1 LTTRPAALL
10 LLLTTAAKTTGD
22 STQPASGPLLALSL
36 LRAAGLA
43 ASLLLLTAAAKT
55 TGDSTQP
62 APGPLLALALLSR
75 STPEAAATR
84 LLTGWPLTTPRVFLT
99 GQLRR
104 WEPSQQTAAFFLTFV
119 SLIRHGIST
128 LLTTHSSRNPMCW
141 GALQPVW
148 RILTEER
155 EIKYGLIPNVL
166 GVSVPLEGG
175 GGKLVNYAS

>member
-1 LTTRPAALL
+1 M
-10 LLLTTAAKTTGD
+10 
-22 STQPASGPLLALSL
+22 
-36 LRAAGLA
+36 
-43 ASLLLLTAAAKT
+43 LLLLTAAAKT

-62 APGPLLALALLSR
+62 APGPLLALALLS
-75 STPEAAATR
+75 TATEAAATR

-128 LLTTHSSRNPMCW
+128 LLTTHSSRYPMCW

-166 GVSVPLEGG
+166 GVSVPLGGG